1 MNERTLIVLLLQA
14 LRSRMEEDE
23 AKRGFTKGTVTYAQ
37 LAQILSEAKQQ
48 KVASREFLERI
59 AKQYEVDVVLLGDV
73 LDTVSLATEKPLR
86 DGGKLLGLE

>member
-1 MNERTLIVLLLQA
+1 
-14 LRSRMEEDE
+14 MEEDE
-23 AKRGFTKGTVTYAQ
+23 AKRGLTKGTVTYAQ

-48 KVASREFLERI
+48 SVASREFLEGV
-59 AKQYEVDVVLLGDV
+59 AKKYEVDIALLGDV